1 MRVESRESFLVSKWK
16 CMRIMYRYIMT
27 EVQQIMDEFK
37 TEDCLYRVLSYK
49 TFRSI
54 ITKRMEPN
62 INKRQERQAEV
73 DFIWNKTLAK
83 PLSLVVREEM
93 GNIML
98 RSMLDCLPEKKKP
111 MTDVHVKVDYHEIIS
126 IIDEKRMLL
135 IVSMEKKAVQVLSEL
150 EGDAFETLWKQVK
163 ERTASDEMEK
173 NVSDIYMES
182 LDEEAHEAMLEYR
195 ALERLCYRDESDMD

>member
-1 MRVESRESFLVSKWK
+1 
-16 CMRIMYRYIMT
+16 
-27 EVQQIMDEFK
+27 
-37 TEDCLYRVLSYK
+37 
-49 TFRSI
+49 
-54 ITKRMEPN
+54 MEPN

-73 DFIWNKTLAK
+73 DFVWNKTLAK

-98 RSMLDCLPEKKKP
+98 RSMLDCLPKGKKP
-111 MTDVHVKVDYHEIIS
+111 TTDVHVKVDYHEIIS

-135 IVSMEKKAVQVLSEL
+135 IVSMEKKAFQVLSEL
-150 EGDAFETLWKQVK
+150 EGDAFETLWKQVR
-163 ERTASDEMEK
+163 ERAPSDEMEK

-182 LDEEAHEAMLEYR
+182 LDEEDHEAMVEYR